1 MKSNSMQETIFIL
14 TEGFATQHGSTS
26 ETIQQA
32 VALWLTKE
40 IRRIIN

>member
-1 MKSNSMQETIFIL
+1 MKSNSTQETTLIL
-14 TEGFATQHGSTS
+14 TESFATQHGSTG